1 MKKINKPMSE
11 FNKAITK
18 ATNQQKFK
26 DAKAG
31 NFDRVEASIT
41 KPLKSGKPGRSVSDN
56 IHKKANEGTIKRV
69 LKDLKKGV

>member
-1 MKKINKPMSE
+1 MKNPNKPMSD

-31 NFDRVEASIT
+31 NFDRVEASLT
-41 KPLKSGKPGRSVSDN
+41 KPLKSGKPGRTVGDN
-56 IHKKANEGTIKRV
+56 IHKKASGGTVSRV
-69 LKDLKKGV
+69 LKDLKKGA